1 MKSEWIWIW
10 CGIVAVASLAGGLLP
25 LLVRWTHRRLQM
37 ALSFVS
43 GVMLGVALFH
53 MLPHAVMA
61 KAHGGG
67 IDHHDLDPV
76 MLAAAAG
83 FLAMFFVE
91 RFASFHHHEPPDSS
105 CEHGHDHS
113 HDHAHGH
120 TRDHAHGA
128 SVGRLTWLGAAL
140 GLTLHGLL
148 EGVALASSVIAANTL
163 HPGLALAGFGTFLV
177 ILLHKPF
184 DAMTLVTLFSAGG
197 RVGGRVHL
205 LNLAYGLVVPVGA
218 GLFVAGVGSADSS
231 TVALALAFSAGTF
244 LCIAGS
250 DLLPELQ
257 FHRHDR
263 FALSLMLALGVALA
277 WGVGK
282 FESAQHSDDHTV
294 EAMQGAETK
303 ADRSGRD
310 AGADRVDRI
319 DAPEHADHAGH
330 DHAAPKETAP

>member
-1 MKSEWIWIW
+1 MRSEWIWIW
-10 CGIVAVASLAGGLLP
+10 CGIVALASLAGGLLP
-25 LLVRWTHRRLQM
+25 SLVRWTHRRLQM

-61 KAHGGG
+61 KANGAG

-91 RFASFHHHEPPDSS
+91 RFASFHHHEPPGAS

-113 HDHAHGH
+113 HDHG
-120 TRDHAHGA
+120 HAHGGERGHSHDHA
-128 SVGRLTWLGAAL
+128 APVGRLTWLGAAL

-163 HPGLALAGFGTFLV
+163 HPGVALAGFGTFLV

-197 RVGGRVHL
+197 RAGGRVHL
-205 LNLAYGLVVPVGA
+205 LNLLYGLVVPLGA
-218 GLFVAGVGSADSS
+218 ALFIAGVGTADNS
-231 TVALALAFSAGTF
+231 TVAVALAFSAGTF

-263 FALSLMLALGVALA
+263 FALSLMLAIGVALA

-282 FESAQHSDDHTV
+282 FESSQHGHES
-294 EAMQGAETK
+294 
-303 ADRSGRD
+303 
-310 AGADRVDRI
+310 AGAS
-319 DAPEHADHAGH
+319 DAHEHAPAIESRAARKLDDHADH
-330 DHAAPKETAP
+330 DHSPEVPPITETAP